1 MSAGFYKRFK
11 CPHLANERLVYL
23 QRRELTTTMAY
34 WLFKTEPD
42 AFSIDDLA
50 IRPEQTEPWDG
61 VRNYQARNF
70 LRDGV
75 KRGDKV
81 FIYHSSCK
89 LVGIAGVAEVVRDG
103 YPDTT
108 QFNPESKYYDPKSS
122 QDNPRWYRVDVKF
135 VEKFSSVLP
144 LSVIKTMD
152 GINELPLVKKGGR
165 LSIMPVEE
173 AEWQQLYAAAKQ

>member
-1 MSAGFYKRFK
+1 MTMSVQDVPDKYT
-11 CPHLANERLVYL
+11 LVNVHKIKSNNI
-23 QRRELTTTMAY
+23 TMAY

-50 IRPEQTEPWDG
+50 SRPDQTEPWDG

-89 LVGIAGVAEVVRDG
+89 EVGIAGVAEVVKDG
-103 YPDTT
+103 YPDIT

-122 QDNPRWYRVDVKF
+122 QENPRWYGVDVKF
-135 VEKFSSVLP
+135 AEKFSSVLP
-144 LSVIKTMD
+144 LSVIKSIE
-152 GINELPLVKKGGR
+152 GITELPLVKKGGR

-173 AEWQQLYAAAKQ
+173 AEWQQLYAAAKG